1 MITFFFHSQSSLKI
15 NIFTAYRV
23 ASASNE
29 FSLDEL
35 FDELEEEEE
44 EEESSSRF
52 TKRSPKSQMF
62 EDDYKRSDS
71 SMNRGTSKPWGKG
84 STNFKRPEGS
94 DITLLINNN
103 IYMYIYIIFKTN
115 SFEYLNQATL
125 FVGNLPY
132 AVDEDILKR
141 EFEKALGQDTV
152 AGVRIAIEKDTNRKR
167 GFGYVDFYSREMAE
181 NAIARM
187 NGKAVL
193 GRNINVDDATRDRR
207 SSFSGR
213 ENRF

>member
-1 MITFFFHSQSSLKI
+1 M
-15 NIFTAYRV
+15 
-23 ASASNE
+23 
-29 FSLDEL
+29 
-35 FDELEEEEE
+35 
-44 EEESSSRF
+44 
-52 TKRSPKSQMF
+52 
-62 EDDYKRSDS
+62 
-71 SMNRGTSKPWGKG
+71 
-84 STNFKRPEGS
+84 
-94 DITLLINNN
+94 
-103 IYMYIYIIFKTN
+103 
-115 SFEYLNQATL
+115 

-181 NAIARM
+181 NAIVRM

-213 ENRF
+213 

>member
-1 MITFFFHSQSSLKI
+1 
-15 NIFTAYRV
+15 
-23 ASASNE
+23 
-29 FSLDEL
+29 
-35 FDELEEEEE
+35 
-44 EEESSSRF
+44 
-52 TKRSPKSQMF
+52 MF

-71 SMNRGTSKPWGKG
+71 SMNRGSSKPWGKG
-84 STNFKRPEGS
+84 SLNFKRPEGS